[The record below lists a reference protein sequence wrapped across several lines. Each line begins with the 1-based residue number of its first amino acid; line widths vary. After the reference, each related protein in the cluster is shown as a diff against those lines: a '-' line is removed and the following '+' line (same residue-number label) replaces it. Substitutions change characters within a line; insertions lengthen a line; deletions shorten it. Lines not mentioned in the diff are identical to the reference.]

1 MWSWT
6 CVFANNN
13 SRERIRRLLFCRPAS
28 RWHFGIAQ
36 ISILAVK
43 SLERRSRRH
52 CKLNT
57 SRQPRLKRT
66 EFPAPFF
73 FPLLTSLFQ
82 FSSVQSLSHVWLCD
96 HMDCS
101 MPGLPVHHQ
110 LKLTSIQSVMPSNH
124 LILCRPLLLPRSIFA
139 SIRVFSNESAFRIK
153 WPNIGVS
160 ASTSVLPVNTQNWS
174 PLGWTGWISLQSK
187 GLSRVF
193 SNTTVQKHQFFGAQ
207 LSSQSN
213 SPIHTWP
220 LEKP

>member
-13 SRERIRRLLFCRPAS
+13 SRERIRRLLFRRTAS

-73 FPLLTSLFQ
+73 PLLTPLFQ
-82 FSSVQSLSHVWLCD
+82 FSRSVMSDSVTTWTAARQASLSIINSRSL
-96 HMDCS
+96 
-101 MPGLPVHHQ
+101 

-124 LILCRPLLLPRSIFA
+124 LILCRPLLLPPSIFPALGSLPMSQLFA
-139 SIRVFSNESAFRIK
+139 SGGPVLEFQLQHQSFQWIFRTDI
-153 WPNIGVS
+153 
-160 ASTSVLPVNTQNWS
+160 L
-174 PLGWTGWISLQSK
+174 
-187 GLSRVF
+187 
-193 SNTTVQKHQFFGAQ
+193 
-207 LSSQSN
+207 
-213 SPIHTWP
+213 
-220 LEKP
+220 